1 MNILR
6 SFVLGLALVSCAKP
20 AARPASPPASG
31 ATAIDA
37 IAADFWEELGR
48 RSPLW
53 ATASGDRHRDAQ
65 LDDPTAA
72 EAKRH
77 VDALVALRRRLEA
90 VDPRTLGDAA
100 RVTAEALRE
109 HLTSRIEAETACQPH
124 LWQVDPLGGPQ
135 VKLAQLP
142 THHSIRTTEDLDT
155 LLARYRGA
163 DAFFRAHVATLR
175 EGLAGGWSAPRP
187 VVERLLA
194 QLDAQLAQPAADS
207 PHAGAKFPEEGA
219 GWNAEEAVRRRKE
232 LVKAV
237 ETGIYPGLAAY
248 RDFLKDELLP
258 KSRLA
263 PGADKLPGGD
273 ACYRAMIRLE
283 TGTTRSAREIH
294 EIGVAQVAKI
304 ESEMLAIAKSAGAGD
319 IPSYVAALDAKP
331 GTYYGSREEI
341 VEHNRAF
348 IEKARAAL
356 PKVFRVQPKTPVEVW
371 PIEAF
376 REKDSSRGQYH
387 HAPPD
392 GSRPAIYF
400 VNTLDPQTQRRYAT
414 AALAAH
420 EALPGHHM
428 QIALAQETKG
438 LPRFQRDLPPTV
450 YVEGW
455 GLYSERLAD
464 ELGLYASD
472 EERFG
477 MLDAQRLRAVRLV
490 VDTGIHA
497 LGWSRDQAVDYQVAH
512 GVITRKQAERAIDR
526 YITWPGQALAYLTGQ
541 LELQE
546 MRAAAAKSRGA
557 KFDLREFHDRV
568 LRHGG
573 VPLPVVRREIDA
585 WTAHE

>member
-1 MNILR
+1 MNVAR
-6 SFVLGLALVSCAKP
+6 SATLVIALALAACVKP
-20 AARPASPPASG
+20 ASQSVTAPTSG
-31 ATAIDA
+31 GSAALDA
-37 IAADFWEELGR
+37 LAADFWSELVR

-53 ATASGDRHRDAQ
+53 ATAAGDRERDAE
-65 LDDPTAA
+65 LDDPTTK
-72 EAKRH
+72 EARRH
-77 VDALVALRRRLEA
+77 VEALLSLRRRLEA
-90 VDPRTLGDAA
+90 VDVKGLGNAGQ
-100 RVTAEALRE
+100 VTAEALRE
-109 HLTSRIEAETACQPH
+109 HLTSRIDAENACQPH

-142 THHSIRTTEDLDT
+142 IHHSIRTKADLEN

-163 DAFFRAHVATLR
+163 AAFLAAHVATLR

-187 VVERLLA
+187 VVERLVT
-194 QLDAQLAQPAADS
+194 QLDAQLAQSAAES
-207 PHAGAKFPEEGA
+207 PHADVTLPAE
-219 GWNAEEAVRRRKE
+219 WNAEEAARARKA
-232 LVKAV
+232 LVSAV
-237 ETGIYPGLAAY
+237 ETGVRPGLAAY
-248 RDFLKDELLP
+248 RDFLRNELLP
-258 KSRLA
+258 TARTA

-294 EIGVAQVAKI
+294 DIGVAQVAKI
-304 ESEMLAIAKSAGAGD
+304 ESEMLAIAKAAGAAD
-319 IPSYVAALDAKP
+319 IASYVAALDAKP
-331 GTYYGSREEI
+331 GVNYSTREEI
-341 VEHNRAF
+341 VAHNREF
-348 IEKARAAL
+348 IDKARAAL
-356 PKVFRVQPKTPVEVW
+356 PKVFRVQPTTPVEVR

-376 REKDSSRGQYH
+376 REKDASRGQYQ

-392 GSRPAIYF
+392 GSRPGIYF
-400 VNTLDPQTQRRYAT
+400 VNTLDPQTLRRYAT

-464 ELGLYASD
+464 ELGLYSGDA
-472 EERFG
+472 ERFG
-477 MLDAQRLRAVRLV
+477 MLEGQRIRAVRLV
-490 VDTGIHA
+490 ADTGLHG
-497 LGWSRDQAVDYQVAH
+497 LGWSRDQAVEYAVAH

-526 YITWPGQALAYLTGQ
+526 YITWPGQALAYMMGQ

-546 MRAAAAKSRGA
+546 MRAAAEKSRGA
-557 KFDLREFHDRV
+557 AFDVREFHDRV

-585 WTAHE
+585 WIR